1 MLELD
6 LVVAVE
12 LEQTTLLSMVLM
24 ENPVY
29 LELTLRL
36 VAVVVMEH

>member
-12 LEQTTLLSMVLM
+12 LEQTTLLSMVIM

>member
-12 LEQTTLLSMVLM
+12 LEQTILVSMVVM

-29 LELTLRL
+29 LEPTLRL